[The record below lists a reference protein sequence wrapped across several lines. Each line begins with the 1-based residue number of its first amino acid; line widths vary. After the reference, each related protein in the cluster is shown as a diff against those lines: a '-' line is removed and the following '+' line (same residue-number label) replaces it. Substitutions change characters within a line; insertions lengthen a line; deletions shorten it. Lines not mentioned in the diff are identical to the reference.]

1 MFLQIDTKEL
11 YLTNKLRR
19 HKISTIQNV
28 DMSETA
34 DGSSSLVVEFQDT
47 KRKCLRIRV
56 STAAQ
61 ASEWTTTIVNLIK
74 HEKIQDTK
82 NVHVDKQLQGVHK
95 YDEVWIWNEEM
106 ISWEKAYLEVSSKHL
121 LWAFHDNSMKTK
133 WTSLRV
139 GKKQNVGRTHSYF
152 TVASSKKWRVEVRLS
167 RTSADM
173 WHNVLMQIGKAL
185 EVKDEMQCRDKA
197 RRRASIGVL
206 RENRENDV
214 IKPITFWK
222 SLSKEMWMNDEE
234 SDSCMLCKK
243 TFNLFLRRHHCRG
256 CGRLVCDRCSQ
267 GRVRAS
273 KTESAQRAC
282 DRCVVQL
289 FCPSTNNTSSPAA
302 AAITS
307 LNSETQMNSEEKQ
320 KQENE
325 KRLREQLVET
335 ARSYEFQIRRQR
347 RALAVFRSS
356 HIERLELKCQDREAQ
371 RRKKIDTPPTTPL
384 MEKIKTA
391 IIARRKISFSIT
403 PKRSGSISDKN
414 NVVDRRRPSTPLLMR
429 MR

>member
-1 MFLQIDTKEL
+1 M
-11 YLTNKLRR
+11 
-19 HKISTIQNV
+19 
-28 DMSETA
+28 
-34 DGSSSLVVEFQDT
+34 
-47 KRKCLRIRV
+47 
-56 STAAQ
+56 
-61 ASEWTTTIVNLIK
+61 
-74 HEKIQDTK
+74 
-82 NVHVDKQLQGVHK
+82 
-95 YDEVWIWNEEM
+95 
-106 ISWEKAYLEVSSKHL
+106 
-121 LWAFHDNSMKTK
+121 
-133 WTSLRV
+133 
-139 GKKQNVGRTHSYF
+139 
-152 TVASSKKWRVEVRLS
+152 
-167 RTSADM
+167 
-173 WHNVLMQIGKAL
+173 
-185 EVKDEMQCRDKA
+185 
-197 RRRASIGVL
+197 
-206 RENRENDV
+206 
-214 IKPITFWK
+214 
-222 SLSKEMWMNDEE
+222 
-234 SDSCMLCKK
+234 
-243 TFNLFLRRHHCRG
+243 
-256 CGRLVCDRCSQ
+256 VCDRCSQ

-307 LNSETQMNSEEKQ
+307 SLNSETQMNSEEKQ
-320 KQENE
+320 RQEDE

-403 PKRSGSISDKN
+403 PKRNG
-414 NVVDRRRPSTPLLMR
+414 VVSVIKINGAVVERRPSTPLLMR